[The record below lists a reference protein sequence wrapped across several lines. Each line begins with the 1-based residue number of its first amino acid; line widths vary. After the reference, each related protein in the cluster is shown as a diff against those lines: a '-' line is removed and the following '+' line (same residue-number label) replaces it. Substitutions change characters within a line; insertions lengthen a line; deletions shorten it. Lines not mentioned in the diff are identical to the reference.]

1 MCSKTGDLKRHMVKG
16 HSVILFLKV
25 SFKDINKNL
34 RTYGNMF
41 QDSQLFD
48 PGTGAENDVI
58 WPTDKIL
65 IWYSSFSI
73 WGKAIF
79 F

>member
-1 MCSKTGDLKRHMVKG
+1 MYDKLNLLAYLQKLELSKDIWLKG
-16 HSVILFLKV
+16 TLLFLHL
-25 SFKDINKNL
+25 FKNISKNL

-48 PGTGAENDVI
+48 PETGAENDVIFYYI

-65 IWYSSFSI
+65 IW
-73 WGKAIF
+73 
-79 F
+79 

>member
-1 MCSKTGDLKRHMVKG
+1 M
-16 HSVILFLKV
+16 
-25 SFKDINKNL
+25 
-34 RTYGNMF
+34 YGNMF

-58 WPTDKIL
+58 WPTGKIL

-79 F
+79 FLIFNTLKPLGGKCSLQLAIDTTSPNYLQLA